1 MKKVSLLICSLMLIF
16 LISFDVKTAPLK
28 ITSGQ
33 MIFGGSA
40 YGSPDY
46 QTYSRFSMNFRR
58 KNPVRNYQ
66 LDAVQAFSVYLNHP
80 IQPNGDF
87 TYNVVMPYGPQS
99 LAVNG
104 VNFYPVFYE
113 DCKWTIKTS
122 AVTPKATPDSPQ
134 FVTVNSTFTMSG
146 LSAFAGANSSVFK
159 FTGSGT
165 VNFLFQK
172 TRPEEYHFREANY
185 IFSEDSRSEKD
196 SY

>member
-1 MKKVSLLICSLMLIF
+1 MKKISLLICSLMLIS
-16 LISFDVKTAPLK
+16 LISLNAEAAPLK
-28 ITSGQ
+28 VTSGQ

-46 QTYSRFSMNFRR
+46 QTYARFSMNFKRR
-58 KNPVRNYQ
+58 NPLRNYQ
-66 LDAVQAFSVYLNHP
+66 LDALQVYSVYLNHP

-99 LAVNG
+99 LSVNG

-122 AVTPKATPDSPQ
+122 AVTPTATPDSPQ
-134 FVTVNSTFTMSG
+134 FVTVNSTFTISG

-159 FTGSGT
+159 FTGGGT
-165 VNFLFQK
+165 VNFIFQK

-185 IFSEDSRSEKD
+185 VFTDNSLLEKEIF
-196 SY
+196 